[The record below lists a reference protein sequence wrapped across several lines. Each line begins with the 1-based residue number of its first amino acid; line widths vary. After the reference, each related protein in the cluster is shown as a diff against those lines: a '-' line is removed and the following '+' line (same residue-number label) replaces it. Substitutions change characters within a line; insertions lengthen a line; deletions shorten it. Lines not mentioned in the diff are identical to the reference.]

1 MAILVGDDMVSW
13 NGYTIATRPR
23 EKDLKGLSVGAEIVG
38 MFLLSDKVGH
48 LV

>member
-1 MAILVGDDMVSW
+1 LVGDDMVSW

-23 EKDLKGLSVGAEIVG
+23 EIWKGCDGAEIVG
-38 MFLLSDKVGH
+38 MFLLSDQVGH